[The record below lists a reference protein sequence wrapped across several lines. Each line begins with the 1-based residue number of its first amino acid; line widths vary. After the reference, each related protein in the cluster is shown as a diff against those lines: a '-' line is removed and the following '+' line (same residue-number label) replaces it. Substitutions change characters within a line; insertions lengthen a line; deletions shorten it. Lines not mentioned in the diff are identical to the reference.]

1 MSKQVRFFCFMV
13 MLLSFYSYAQ
23 DKDNL
28 SEEINVDDLGDNT
41 DEFQETFFKAI
52 AQRAVENPQK
62 AIEELERC
70 LKLQPKNTAVY
81 YELAK
86 NYIDLEAYDKAETFL
101 KKTLEDSKYKGNI
114 NIHKQL
120 FYVYSMQ
127 KRYEDAIEV
136 AQFIAEKDPV
146 YYQELSNL
154 YLIQNE
160 YQQALEA
167 LDRFDATEG
176 LDEFRDQ
183 FRMVIY
189 KEGNILKKGVK
200 YFEGRFQNSL
210 YDTRAATYLMELH
223 RLNNAPKESIKVGI
237 RVQEHSVFNPEINV
251 ELALAYLV
259 TRNIPKAKAYSQK
272 VVKSLTLEEKDKVK
286 VINTFKAFALQN
298 PDAQDAFVSVLDS
311 ALTSEKNSSSKA
323 ELGEFYKS
331 RDKEKALDNYKSAL
345 RNKPNDFRLI
355 TNIIELEV
363 ELNKFE
369 DLFITSEEALQSYPS
384 QALLYYSKGLALNKL
399 KKHLV
404 AIEVLEEGLDYIF
417 EDSNLKRSM
426 FEILKDSYLA
436 LGETEKAEVYKKKLI
451 IIAN

>member
-1 MSKQVRFFCFMV
+1 
-13 MLLSFYSYAQ
+13 
-23 DKDNL
+23 
-28 SEEINVDDLGDNT
+28 
-41 DEFQETFFKAI
+41 
-52 AQRAVENPQK
+52 
-62 AIEELERC
+62 
-70 LKLQPKNTAVY
+70 
-81 YELAK
+81 
-86 NYIDLEAYDKAETFL
+86 
-101 KKTLEDSKYKGNI
+101 
-114 NIHKQL
+114 
-120 FYVYSMQ
+120 MQ
-127 KRYEDAIEV
+127 KRYDDAIEV
-136 AQFIAEKDPV
+136 AQFIAESDPV

-167 LDRFDATEG
+167 LDRFDAIEG

-251 ELALAYLV
+251 ESALAYLV

-286 VINTFKAFALQN
+286 VINTLKAFALQN

-399 KKHLV
+399 KKHQV

-436 LGETEKAEVYKKKLI
+436 LGETEKAEAYKKKLI

>member
-1 MSKQVRFFCFMV
+1 MSKHIRLFCFMV
-13 MLLSFYSYAQ
+13 MLLSFHSYAQ

-28 SEEINVDDLGDNT
+28 SEEINVDNLGDNT
-41 DEFQETFFKAI
+41 DEFQEIFFRAI

-62 AIEELERC
+62 AIEELEKC
-70 LKLQPKNTAVY
+70 LKLQSKNTAVY

-86 NYIDLEAYDKAETFL
+86 NYIDLEGYDKAETFL
-101 KKTLEDSKYKGNI
+101 KKTLEDPKYKENI
-114 NIHKQL
+114 NILKQL

-127 KRYEDAIEV
+127 KKYDEAIEV
-136 AQFIAEKDPV
+136 AQFIAESDPV

-160 YQQALEA
+160 YQHALQV
-167 LDRFDATEG
+167 LDQFDATEG

-189 KEGNILKKGVK
+189 KEGDLLIKGVK
-200 YFEGRFQNSL
+200 YFEGRYQNSL
-210 YDTRAATYLMELH
+210 EDTRAAMYLMELY
-223 RLNNAPKESIKVGI
+223 RLNNSPEESIKVGI
-237 RVQEHSVFNPEINV
+237 RVQEQSVFNPEINV

-259 TRNIPKAKAYSQK
+259 TRNILKAKAYSQK
-272 VVKSLTLEEKDKVK
+272 VVESLTLEEKDKVK
-286 VINTFKAFALQN
+286 VINSFKAFALQN

-311 ALTSEKNSSSKA
+311 ALASEKNSSSKA

-345 RNKPNDFRLI
+345 RNKPNDFKLI
-355 TNIIELEV
+355 TNVIELEV

-369 DLFITSEEALQSYPS
+369 DLLKTSEEALQSYPS

-399 KKHLV
+399 KKHQA

-417 EDSNLKRSM
+417 EDSILKRSI
-426 FEILKDSYLA
+426 FETLKDSHLT
-436 LGETEKAEVYKKKLI
+436 LGEIEKAESYKKKLI